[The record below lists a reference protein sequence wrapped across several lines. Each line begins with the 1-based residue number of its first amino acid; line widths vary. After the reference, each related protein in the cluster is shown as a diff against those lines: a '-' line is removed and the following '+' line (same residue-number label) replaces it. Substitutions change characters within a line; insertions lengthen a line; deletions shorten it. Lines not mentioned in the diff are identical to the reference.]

1 LFAGGICHNV
11 SASLQAISRFFST
24 ALQSQFIVPQHPG
37 AERAFRCHAIQ
48 SATQSAT
55 LSARQSAALSTDA
68 LSNSHAPIFGN
79 ASVMGLFNLEVIDIL
94 LPLVATVFIGFISLK
109 TLDHKQSTALQY
121 QRDGCRVPWHL
132 RRMLRLSRQEL
143 RIDMIGRC
151 CGFFLT
157 IIAIQMVKAFDL
169 SLVERLLI
177 SLGIALVLLSVI
189 PRLFVLAYQRL
200 GTSADASGEG

>member
-1 LFAGGICHNV
+1 
-11 SASLQAISRFFST
+11 
-24 ALQSQFIVPQHPG
+24 
-37 AERAFRCHAIQ
+37 
-48 SATQSAT
+48 
-55 LSARQSAALSTDA
+55 
-68 LSNSHAPIFGN
+68 
-79 ASVMGLFNLEVIDIL
+79 MGLFNLEVIDIL